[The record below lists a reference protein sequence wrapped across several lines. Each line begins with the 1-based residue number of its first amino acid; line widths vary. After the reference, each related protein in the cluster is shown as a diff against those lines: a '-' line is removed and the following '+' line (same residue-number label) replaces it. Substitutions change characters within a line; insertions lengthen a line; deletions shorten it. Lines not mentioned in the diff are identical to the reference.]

1 MHLQWALKLCIHMRK
16 SNKKSKSTGKV
27 GHIVRALKGTFQSNC
42 AFCDTSMKLG
52 ELIEFD
58 ALKKIGLGPQL
69 KNAF

>member
-1 MHLQWALKLCIHMRK
+1 MHK

-58 ALKKIGLGPQL
+58 ALKKMGWDPNSKMRFRVI
-69 KNAF
+69 F